1 MANLHLSRL
10 SLGKVL
16 PYIFVA
22 TGLVGMISSLA
33 LTYDKIQVLSD
44 KAYEPSCNINPI
56 LSCGSVMKTEQASLF
71 GLPNTVFGL
80 IAFTMLLTFGFLL
93 IGGAVVKRWVWIAA
107 QVAATIGVIFMHYLF
122 FQGVYRIQAICPW
135 CFVIWMITIPTF
147 WYITLYNLQ
156 QKYILLPKVLRS
168 AALFMR
174 RNHGTI
180 LLVWYVIIIGILI
193 QHFWYYWST
202 LL

>member
-180 LLVWYVIIIGILI
+180 LLVWYVIVIGILI

>member
-1 MANLHLSRL
+1 
-10 SLGKVL
+10 
-16 PYIFVA
+16 
-22 TGLVGMISSLA
+22 MISSLA

-180 LLVWYVIIIGILI
+180 LLVWYVIIIGIII

>member
-180 LLVWYVIIIGILI
+180 LLVWYVIIIGIII

>member
-16 PYIFVA
+16 PYIFAA

-33 LTYDKIQVLSD
+33 LTYDKIQVLSN

>member
-174 RNHGTI
+174 RNHGII